1 MIICNKITNFL
12 INKNIISINDREIYI
27 YGLFV
32 ILYNAFLLVNII
44 IIGFIFNK
52 FLFAL
57 LFL

>member
-44 IIGFIFNK
+44 IIGFDF
-52 FLFAL
+52 
-57 LFL
+57 